1 MNSTSNNKLER
12 IKPMCGRCA
21 NHNVNELRK
30 FHKNYCRFAN
40 CKCPKCLITESRQKI
55 NAKQIKIW
63 RDDKIE
69 KDRIKAMET
78 KFSEMN
84 LLSEKVNATAKN
96 SKSCKAVDASSFPE
110 FENVNKIGINNAKAP
125 DPKDFIGVLIQQNK
139 GTLLISALEN
149 KERSTRQNNKL
160 GNCGNPSSENLK
172 KIYTKQLI
180 SIKNEADLLPQ
191 DITVNSSMTREHV
204 KQEVDENIS
213 QHHSH
218 QDFKN
223 TFEQWSPF
231 NIVATVSH
239 SITLE
244 DPWSNTSNMGSQV
257 VDVDGSSSEPSRS
270 VSGRSGS
277 SGRTTP
283 HCARCRNHKISVPL
297 QAHKRYCPFRDCTC
311 KDCILTKERQRVMAL
326 QTALRRQQQQDEM
339 RAKKLKEE
347 QEKMARG
354 SCIDVENSNIASS
367 GDEDNSSQFTGGT
380 PSPRSPKISATSKP
394 SSNLY
399 ASTVIRPPVI
409 ENGTNGIMPNGANS
423 NVAITDVT
431 FHYDVVR
438 HSFATSKVNLA
449 SLVSLVGSAFAL

>member
-1 MNSTSNNKLER
+1 
-12 IKPMCGRCA
+12 
-21 NHNVNELRK
+21 
-30 FHKNYCRFAN
+30 
-40 CKCPKCLITESRQKI
+40 
-55 NAKQIKIW
+55 
-63 RDDKIE
+63 
-69 KDRIKAMET
+69 
-78 KFSEMN
+78 
-84 LLSEKVNATAKN
+84 
-96 SKSCKAVDASSFPE
+96 
-110 FENVNKIGINNAKAP
+110 
-125 DPKDFIGVLIQQNK
+125 
-139 GTLLISALEN
+139 
-149 KERSTRQNNKL
+149 
-160 GNCGNPSSENLK
+160 
-172 KIYTKQLI
+172 
-180 SIKNEADLLPQ
+180 
-191 DITVNSSMTREHV
+191 
-204 KQEVDENIS
+204 
-213 QHHSH
+213 
-218 QDFKN
+218 
-223 TFEQWSPF
+223 
-231 NIVATVSH
+231 VATVSH

-354 SCIDVENSNIASS
+354 ERLSSPTCSLPPSTPGSCIDIENSNCVCKSCVLLKARHRVMTLQSEIRKGNEERRARGEPPLSISSCSLPPSTPGSCIDVENSNIASS

-409 ENGTNGIMPNGANS
+409 ENGTNGIMPNGGK
-423 NVAITDVT
+423 I
-431 FHYDVVR
+431 
-438 HSFATSKVNLA
+438 
-449 SLVSLVGSAFAL
+449 LVFCLLLLC